1 MIALIAGGRDYV
13 PTNDA
18 RIWLK
23 KKLEQLAPKKKQ
35 VNQDNQ
41 EQIKIDNRYKI

>member
-1 MIALIAGGRDYV
+1 MATQQPAQTTSLQDEI
-13 PTNDA
+13 
-18 RIWLK
+18 
-23 KKLEQLAPKKKQ
+23 KKLEQLAPKRKQ